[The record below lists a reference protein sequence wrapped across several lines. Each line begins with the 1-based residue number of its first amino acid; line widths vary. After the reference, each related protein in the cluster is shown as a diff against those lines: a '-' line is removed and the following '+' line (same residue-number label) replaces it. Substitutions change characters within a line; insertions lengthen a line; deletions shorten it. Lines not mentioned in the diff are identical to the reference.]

1 MSLTLAAVNTATGQI
16 SLHWVPSCHG
26 DGDVDD
32 FEPGNMPKHSHYL
45 TVSNIIIEVYP
56 AVSSHHYPA
65 L

>member
-16 SLHWVPSCHG
+16 LLHWVPSCRG

-32 FEPGNMPKHSHYL
+32 FKPGYMPKHSQYL
-45 TVSNIIIEVYP
+45 TVSIIIAVHP
-56 AVSSHHYPA
+56 VVSSHHYPA